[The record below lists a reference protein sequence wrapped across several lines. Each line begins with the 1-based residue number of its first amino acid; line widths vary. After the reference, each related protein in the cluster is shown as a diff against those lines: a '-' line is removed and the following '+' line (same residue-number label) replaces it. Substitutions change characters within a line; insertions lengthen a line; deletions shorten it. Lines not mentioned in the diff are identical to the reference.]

1 MRDAKNESGR
11 LKTNSQ
17 LSVALHTLGHIAAR
31 DGAPMTSEELAA
43 CAGTNPVVV
52 RRILGVLRRAD
63 LVTSTRGRSGGWL
76 LARKPVAITLADIH
90 AALTPPRET
99 PDQGH
104 DCGIANRLDTRLD
117 AALRRADTSMRSE
130 LERTTLADLV

>member
-1 MRDAKNESGR
+1 MKA
-11 LKTNSQ
+11 NSQ
-17 LSVALHTLGHIAAR
+17 LNVALHTLGHIAAR

-43 CAGTNPVVV
+43 CAGTNPVVI

-63 LVTSTRGRSGGWL
+63 LVTSTPGRSGGWL

-90 AALTPPRET
+90 TALTPPRERSESG
-99 PDQGH
+99 PDQSH

-117 AALRRADTSMRSE
+117 AALRRADMSMRSE
-130 LERTTLADLV
+130 LDRTTLADLV